1 MKKGLKASLIGTVAA
16 SLLTASAFAAD
27 VTFTDYDSS
36 NGYKSVYVDSPLGC
50 SYESSLEQRVNNYGK
65 DWKMKSAVTSHG
77 ENYKGEYVLNGYSK
91 LISKS
96 WLTGF
101 TGATFVNVKDAN
113 GQEMYLA
120 SVKTMNPI
128 ATVNVSSDQA
138 EAISWGVNPG
148 RLKLYVAGY
157 KYKKVLWWKVK
168 IPIIKSKVVAKKRTI
183 NWSITLPKYVL
194 DRDIQIEL
202 INVHTPTHRV
212 IAALKDSGTQVASFV
227 LANGIATKELYE
239 KAQAGTLTYDDV
251 ENYINNSLAW
261 AEAQNLITHAKSRNI
276 TNIMAA
282 ISEII
287 ANEGNGF
294 KPANHDELVNIA
306 FNITSIISSKNFN
319 PASLNSLI
327 DSIEEVCQD
336 KSGFV
341 PANLAQVETIL
352 VNLEG
357 LIGDNLSDKQAEVYE
372 NIVSVIAA
380 INDWNE
386 VALSEHQTAIFNGM
400 RLVVDLYE
408 EIHDGTITATQAE
421 VLLNTWLDELAVV
434 INAEIPQQ
442 AAAFNNFR
450 TNVLAN
456 IFNVLITLENNTW
469 I

>member
-50 SYESSLEQRVNNYGK
+50 SYKSSFEQKINNYGK
-65 DWKMKSAVTSHG
+65 DWKMQSAVTSHG

-91 LISKS
+91 LTSKS

-101 TGATFVNVKDAN
+101 TGATFVNIKDTN
-113 GQEMYLA
+113 GFEMYLA
-120 SVKTMNPI
+120 SVKTSEPI
-128 ATVNVSSDQA
+128 ATTSVSTSQA
-138 EAISWGVNPG
+138 NAVSWGVNPG
-148 RLKLYVAGY
+148 KLKLKKVGYKKIRIGWFKIKVPVYKTYVAA
-157 KYKKVLWWKVK
+157 
-168 IPIIKSKVVAKKRTI
+168 KSRTI

-194 DRDIQIEL
+194 NRDIQIEL
-202 INVHTPTHRV
+202 INAHTPSQRV
-212 IAALKDSGTQVASFV
+212 LAALKDTGAQVASFV
-227 LANGIATKELYE
+227 LANGIETKELYE
-239 KAQAGTLTYDDV
+239 KAQAGTLTYANV

-261 AEAQNLITHAKSRNI
+261 AEAQNLVTPAKSRNI

-341 PANLAQVETIL
+341 PANLAQIETIL
-352 VNLEG
+352 VNLKG
-357 LIGDNLSDKQAEVYE
+357 LIGDNLSDKQAEVYD

-386 VALSEHQTAIFNGM
+386 VALSEHQATIFNGM
-400 RLVVDLYE
+400 RLIVDLYE

-434 INAEIPQQ
+434 IDAEIPQQ

-456 IFNVLITLENNTW
+456 IFNVLIAMENSTW